1 MKIFPTRMIIFLAAV
16 LTLGAGCSESTTPP
30 EPAECSSVA
39 DPNLPATVSYQ
50 NNIVPLLNSKYG
62 CTAIGCHG
70 STLPGSQYS
79 LASYSSLF
87 DSGPQ
92 ASDRGMCSVRGGAP
106 EESYLIW
113 KIEGRSGILG
123 DRMPD
128 NASPMTAE
136 DIATLRQWTLEG
148 ARNN

>member
-1 MKIFPTRMIIFLAAV
+1 MRRILIFAAV
-16 LTLGAGCSESTTPP
+16 LSFGAGCSESTTPP

-50 NNIVPLLNSKYG
+50 NNIVSLITSQYG

-79 LASYSSLF
+79 LASYSNLF
-87 DSGPQ
+87 NAGPQ
-92 ASDRGMCSVRGGAP
+92 AKDRGMCSIRSGAP
-106 EESYLIW
+106 DESYLIW
-113 KIEGRSGILG
+113 KVEGRSGILG
-123 DRMPD
+123 DRMPND
-128 NASPMTAE
+128 ASPMTVE
-136 DIATLRQWTLEG
+136 DIATLRQWILEG